1 LGFSV
6 AKIPMKRNHYLAL
19 LALVVIAFTF
29 QTRASLD
36 TINFMRH
43 VSPTAV
49 LPFALESYD
58 KTIKASEL
66 TPLPEGIEP
75 GDRLVAING
84 KTIAGDNDLIN
95 ILDQAVPGERAEI
108 TVERIAPRGLRTLN
122 LQFSARLA
130 FRGGLTGWIVN
141 LALLVVM
148 PFFCLLLGFWVA
160 FMRPRDP
167 LAWLLL
173 ALMLSFSQIVG
184 GRAEFRGLML
194 DAAVIFKV
202 FFGGLWPAT
211 MLLFGFYFPDRLEL
225 DERRPWLKWVLIAP
239 LLADFIR
246 SVTLEVGQLHSYA
259 FAAQVVHATQPV
271 ARLIGFLSLIP
282 ISFFFIG
289 LSIKIAT
296 TVAPD
301 ARRRLRLLLIGA
313 SIALSP
319 IFVLVLRQLITG
331 ANSIQSGIPFW
342 LFLSALLLTLIFPL
356 TLAYVI
362 VVQRAMDVRMV
373 IRQGVQ
379 YALAKSGVRAM
390 QFVLSAV
397 AIFAAAALVSS
408 NAVHPVVQI
417 LLVSLGIATVFL
429 LGGLSERLRK
439 WIDRRFFRESYNAE
453 VILSDLGEKVRT
465 MVETGPLLETVA
477 RRIAESL
484 HVERVAFLL
493 VRGGA
498 YQPAFAVGYD
508 GLPSVAFA
516 EQATT
521 VSHLKRER
529 EPVMVYA
536 EDPESW
542 IHSSR
547 DMVEERQML
556 ARLDTQLL
564 LPLSVKEKLPG
575 FISLGPKQSEEP
587 YSNTDL
593 RLLQSV
599 ATQTGLALENS
610 QLTAAIASEVA
621 QRERLNREVEIA
633 REVQERL
640 FPQQMPPI
648 AGLDYSGACRPALG
662 VGGDYYDF
670 LLLPNGKF
678 GLAVGDVSGKG
689 ISAALLMA
697 SLQASLRGQAIQGTN
712 DLARLMGNVN
722 RLVFDAS
729 AENRYATFF
738 YAQYDPVSQ
747 ALSYVNAGH
756 NPPMIFRPMG
766 DDFKVIRLETGGPV
780 VGLLPD
786 FVYTQGESHLQS
798 GDLLVGFTDGI
809 SESMNTAEE
818 EWGEDQMK
826 EFIKGC
832 YGQTASDVLQR
843 VIVAADA
850 FAAGAKQHD
859 DMTLIVVR
867 VI

>member
-1 LGFSV
+1 
-6 AKIPMKRNHYLAL
+6 MKRNHYLIL

-29 QTRASLD
+29 QTRSSLD
-36 TINFMRH
+36 TINYMRQTT
-43 VSPTAV
+43 PRAT
-49 LPFALESYD
+49 LPFAFSNY
-58 KTIKASEL
+58 TAAIKPNE
-66 TPLPEGIEP
+66 TKVLPAGLNT
-75 GDRLVAING
+75 GDRLSAING
-84 KTIAGDNDLIN
+84 RNIYGYNDL
-95 ILDQAVPGERAEI
+95 LDVLDNARPGEPATFTVIAAGSGETKTVPAEF
-108 TVERIAPRGLRTLN
+108 VSRP
-122 LQFSARLA
+122 A
-130 FRGGLTGWIVN
+130 FNGGVTGWLIN
-141 LALLVVM
+141 SALLVVM

-160 FMRPRDP
+160 FVRPRDP

-173 ALMLSFSQIVG
+173 ALMISFSQIVG
-184 GRAEFRGLML
+184 DRAGFRGLMF
-194 DAAVIFKV
+194 DAATIYKT
-202 FFGGLWPAT
+202 FFSVAWPAT
-211 MLLFGFYFPDRLEL
+211 MLLFGFYFPDRLAW
-225 DERRPWLKWVLIAP
+225 DEKYPWLKWVLIGP
-239 LLADFIR
+239 LVIDFAR
-246 SVTLEVGQLHSYA
+246 SIGLEVGALHSYD
-259 FAAQVVHATQPV
+259 FAHRVLQFTEPFS
-271 ARLIGFLSLIP
+271 RLVGFLTLLP

-289 LSIKIAT
+289 ISTKIAT
-296 TVAPD
+296 TVVPD
-301 ARRRLRLLLIGA
+301 ARRRLRLLLIGTGV
-313 SIALSP
+313 ALTP
-319 IFVLVLRQLITG
+319 IFLLVLRQLFTQRETI
-331 ANSIQSGIPFW
+331 ASGLPFW
-342 LFLSALLLTLIFPL
+342 LFLTALLLTLLFPL

-379 YALAKSGVRAM
+379 YAFAKSGVRAI
-390 QFVLSAV
+390 QFVLSGV
-397 AIFAAAALVSS
+397 AIFAAAALVNDAS
-408 NAVHPVVQI
+408 VHPALQI
-417 LLVSLGIATVFL
+417 GLVALGIATVFL

-465 MVETGPLLETVA
+465 MVETQPLLETVA
-477 RRIAESL
+477 QRIAESL
-484 HVERVAFLL
+484 HVQRVAFLL
-493 VRGGA
+493 NRGGA

-508 GLPSVAFA
+508 GLPLVAFE
-516 EQATT
+516 EQAVT
-521 VSHLKRER
+521 VNYLKRER

-542 IHSSR
+542 IHISR

-610 QLTAAIASEVA
+610 QLTAAIANEVA

-640 FPQQMPPI
+640 FPQELPAVM
-648 AGLDYSGACRPALG
+648 GLDYSGACRPALG

-678 GLAVGDVSGKG
+678 GVAIGDVSGKG

-712 DLARLMGNVN
+712 DLATLMGNVN

-738 YAQYDPVSQ
+738 YGQYDPTTKS
-747 ALSYVNAGH
+747 LSYVNAGH
-756 NPPMIFRPMG
+756 NPPMIFRRVNGEWKM
-766 DDFKVIRLETGGPV
+766 IRLETGGPV

-786 FVYTQGESHLQS
+786 FRYTQGETNLHS

-809 SESMNTAEE
+809 SESMNSAEE
-818 EWGEDQMK
+818 EWGEDAMAD
-826 EFIKGC
+826 FIRVC
-832 YGQTASDVLQR
+832 YGKSASEILHLVVD
-843 VIVAADA
+843 AADA

-859 DMTLIVVR
+859 DMTMVVVR
-867 VI
+867 VM